1 MAFLQTLL
9 LHRRKKG
16 LASAEARLQAAALG
30 PGKLAR
36 VMTALVLRCQ
46 WQLGAED
53 VLDPRCEG
61 YICVAIISL
70 SPESCSSVY

>member
-46 WQLGAED
+46 
-53 VLDPRCEG
+53 
-61 YICVAIISL
+61 
-70 SPESCSSVY
+70 